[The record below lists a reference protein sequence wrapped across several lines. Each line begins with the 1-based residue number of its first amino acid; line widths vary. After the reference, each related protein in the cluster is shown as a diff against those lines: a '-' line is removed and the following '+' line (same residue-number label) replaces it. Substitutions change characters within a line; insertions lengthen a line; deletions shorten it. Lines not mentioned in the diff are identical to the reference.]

1 MTINN
6 VIEEINNS
14 LSSESFLSTIDKK
27 TNFPVECNSSLIP
40 IFIKI
45 LSLLLNKPLIYISNS
60 EDNCI
65 DILNWTKNLSIN
77 NENIILFPEK
87 KKISYRDSSYTER
100 IKCISQLQA
109 KNKNQIVIS
118 TLKSISQTVPS
129 PDYFNSQTKSF
140 KVSDTI
146 KLNDFSLSL
155 IEMGFT
161 HTDYQVES
169 PGEFTIRGGI
179 IDIFCINEKNPVR
192 IEMYG
197 DSIDSIR
204 LFDQYTQTSL
214 NEIKE
219 VNIKSFN
226 YDQEYSDKNQGT
238 ILDHVDQ
245 DSLIILDNPD
255 SIFKTFNETIS
266 QLNNSDDIK
275 QYADNF
281 KTPDFKSYIYKFK
294 TIEIFP
300 WQTENSISIEK
311 IFNIKS
317 IPELSIDAEN
327 LQQSKINLI
336 NDFHGQKIIQTSYT
350 NRTKELFNKT
360 KHIQIIET
368 PPYKSTPG
376 FIYKSKKK
384 SMILIG
390 DKELYGT
397 KYISTID
404 EKRRRDIVINDEI
417 NPGDYIVHADHGIGK
432 FINFGKPPKSN
443 SLQDYMV
450 VEYAKSDKL
459 YVPLTQIQ
467 KIAPYI
473 APTNK
478 IPKLT
483 TLGGESWTKAKQ
495 KAQESALKW
504 ARELLTIY
512 AKRELSKGIT
522 YSDDNEWEKDLEGSF
537 PFKET
542 PDQISAIELIK
553 NKMQNQNPMDVLI
566 CGDVGFGKTEV
577 AIRAAFKAVCNGKQ
591 VAVIAPTTILT
602 QQHYETFSNRLSAFP
617 VKIEYLSRFKTKSEQ
632 KVIIDNIKNGSIDIC
647 IGTHRIIQNDVN
659 FDNIGLLIID
669 EEQRFGVKQKEQL
682 KSKYPNIDILTMT
695 ATPIP
700 RTLYMAISGIKDL
713 YSINTAPEQRLP
725 VETIINEY
733 DESLIQ
739 QSILD
744 ELNRGGQVFFLHN
757 RVQSI
762 NIILNQ
768 LKKLIPNAKIKIAHG
783 QMNENDLEKTMISF
797 AKRDIDILCCTTII
811 ESGLDL
817 PNVNTLI
824 VNNAHK
830 FGLSQLYQL
839 RGRVGRSIKQA
850 YSYFLIPKS
859 TMLTPQSEKRL
870 QALKESVELG
880 SGYKIAMRDLEIR
893 GTGNILGKEQ
903 SGHVITI
910 GLHLYSKLIAEAKK
924 QLVTNHED
932 VISNNNENPLP
943 ILNLDIKSGLTN
955 EYIKEDKMKFELYR
969 QLSICEQIKDIE
981 KVKNNIID
989 RFGIM
994 NQEANNLILS
1004 TKIQILSSN
1013 LNINSINK
1021 NKNNLTIRFNN
1032 QIGSAKNILLKSFN
1046 DATIT
1051 RSNEIKIKLI
1061 DKNEWPDEII
1071 NIMKK
1076 IEEIQNMQ
1084 ITI

>member
-1 MTINN
+1 LSLNKPI
-6 VIEEINNS
+6 IYINNS
-14 LSSESFLSTIDKK
+14 
-27 TNFPVECNSSLIP
+27 
-40 IFIKI
+40 
-45 LSLLLNKPLIYISNS
+45 
-60 EDNCI
+60 EDHCI
-65 DILNWTKNLSIN
+65 DVLNWTKNLSTKT
-77 NENIILFPEK
+77 ENIILFPEK
-87 KKISYRDSSYTER
+87 KKISYKDSSHTER
-100 IKCISQLQA
+100 IKCISQLQTN
-109 KNKNQIVIS
+109 NKNTIIIS
-118 TLKSISQTVPS
+118 TLKSIFQTVPS
-129 PDYFNSQTKSF
+129 PNYFNSQTKLIE
-140 KVSDTI
+140 VGDLI
-146 KLNDFSLSL
+146 KLNDFSVDL
-155 IEMGFT
+155 IKMGFT
-161 HTDYQVES
+161 HADHQVES
-169 PGEFTIRGGI
+169 PGEYTIRGGI
-179 IDIFCINEKNPVR
+179 IDIFCINEKYPMR
-192 IEMYG
+192 IELFG
-197 DSIDSIR
+197 DSINSIR
-204 LFDQYTQTSL
+204 EFDQHTQISL
-214 NEIKE
+214 NEIKKT
-219 VNIKSFN
+219 NIKSFN
-226 YDQEYSDKNQGT
+226 YDQDSLIKNQGT
-238 ILDHVDQ
+238 ILDHIGQ
-245 DSLIILDNPD
+245 DCLILLDNPN
-255 SIFKTFNETIS
+255 SIFKSLNENIE
-266 QLNNSDDIK
+266 QLNNSK
-275 QYADNF
+275 QSVNNF
-281 KTPDFKSYIYKFK
+281 ITPEFKSYIYKFK

-311 IFNIKS
+311 IFNIKN
-317 IPELSIDAEN
+317 IPELSGDSSNNQE
-327 LQQSKINLI
+327 SKINLI
-336 NDFHGQKIIQTSYT
+336 NNFQGQKIIQTSYI
-350 NRTKELFNKT
+350 NRTKELFDKINQ
-360 KHIQIIET
+360 IQIIET

-376 FIYKSKKK
+376 FIYNSNKS
-384 SMILIG
+384 SFILIG

-404 EKRRRDIVINDEI
+404 ETRRKEIIINDEI

-443 SLQDYMV
+443 SLQDYMII
-450 VEYAKSDKL
+450 EYAKSDKL

-483 TLGGESWTKAKQ
+483 TLGGENWTKAKQ

-542 PDQISAIELIK
+542 PDQTSAIELIK
-553 NKMQNQNPMDVLI
+553 NKMQNKNPMDVLI

-617 VKIEYLSRFKTKSEQ
+617 VNIEYLSRFKTKGEQ
-632 KVIIDNIKNGSIDIC
+632 KIIVNNIKNGSIDLC

-659 FDNIGLLIID
+659 FNNIGLLIID

-682 KSKYPNIDILTMT
+682 KSKYPNIDIITMT

-713 YSINTAPEQRLP
+713 YSINSAPEQRLP

-739 QSILD
+739 QAIVD

-762 NIILNQ
+762 NIIHNQ

-797 AKRDIDILCCTTII
+797 AKREIDILCCTTII

-910 GLHLYSKLIAEAKK
+910 GLHLYSKLISEAKK
-924 QLVTNHED
+924 YLTTND
-932 VISNNNENPLP
+932 NPILNNNIENPLP
-943 ILNLDIKSGLTN
+943 ILNMDIKSGLTN

-969 QLSICEQIKDIE
+969 QLSLCEQIEDVD
-981 KVKNNIID
+981 KVTNNITD
-989 RFGIM
+989 RFGTM
-994 NQEANNLILS
+994 NQEAKNLILN
-1004 TKIQILSSN
+1004 TKIQILSAN
-1013 LNINSINK
+1013 ININSINK
-1021 NKNNLTIRFNN
+1021 NKNDLTIRFHS
-1032 QIGSAKNILLKSFN
+1032 QIGGAKNVLLKSFN
-1046 DATIT
+1046 NVKIS
-1051 RSNEIKIKLI
+1051 RSNEIIIKLQ
-1061 DKNEWPDEII
+1061 DVNYWANEIF
-1071 NIMKK
+1071 NILKK
-1076 IEEIQNMQ
+1076 IEGIKNK
-1084 ITI
+1084 

>member
-6 VIEEINNS
+6 VIEEISNS
-14 LSSESFLSTIDKK
+14 LSSESFLSIIDKK
-27 TNFPVECNSSLIP
+27 SNSLIECNSSLIP
-40 IFIKI
+40 IFTKI
-45 LSLLLNKPLIYISNS
+45 LSLSLNKPIIYINNS
-60 EDNCI
+60 EDHCI
-65 DILNWTKNLSIN
+65 DVLNWTKNLSTKT
-77 NENIILFPEK
+77 ENIILFPEK
-87 KKISYRDSSYTER
+87 KKISYKDSSHTER
-100 IKCISQLQA
+100 IKCISQLQTN
-109 KNKNQIVIS
+109 NKNTIIIS
-118 TLKSISQTVPS
+118 TLKSIFQTVPS
-129 PDYFNSQTKSF
+129 PNYFNSQTKLIE
-140 KVSDTI
+140 VGDLI
-146 KLNDFSLSL
+146 KLNDFSVDL
-155 IEMGFT
+155 IKMGFT
-161 HTDYQVES
+161 HADHQVES
-169 PGEFTIRGGI
+169 PGEYTIRGGI
-179 IDIFCINEKNPVR
+179 IDIFCINEKYPMR
-192 IEMYG
+192 IELFG
-197 DSIDSIR
+197 DNINSIR
-204 LFDQYTQTSL
+204 EFDQHTQISL
-214 NEIKE
+214 NEIKKT
-219 VNIKSFN
+219 NIKSFN
-226 YDQEYSDKNQGT
+226 YDQDSLIKNQGT
-238 ILDHVDQ
+238 ILDHIGQ
-245 DSLIILDNPD
+245 DCLILLDNPN
-255 SIFKTFNETIS
+255 SIFKSLNENIE
-266 QLNNSDDIK
+266 QLNNSK
-275 QYADNF
+275 QSVNNF
-281 KTPDFKSYIYKFK
+281 ITPEFKSYIYKFK

-311 IFNIKS
+311 IFNIKN
-317 IPELSIDAEN
+317 IPELSGDSSNNQE
-327 LQQSKINLI
+327 SKINLI
-336 NDFHGQKIIQTSYT
+336 NNFQGQKIIQTSYI
-350 NRTKELFNKT
+350 NRTKELFNKINQ
-360 KHIQIIET
+360 IQIIET

-376 FIYKSKKK
+376 FIYNSNKS
-384 SMILIG
+384 SFILIG

-404 EKRRRDIVINDEI
+404 ETRRQEIIINDEI

-443 SLQDYMV
+443 SLQDYMII
-450 VEYAKSDKL
+450 EYAKSDKL

-542 PDQISAIELIK
+542 PDQTSAIELIK
-553 NKMQNQNPMDVLI
+553 NKMQNKNPMDVLI

-617 VKIEYLSRFKTKSEQ
+617 VNIEYLSRFKTKGEQ
-632 KVIIDNIKNGSIDIC
+632 KIIVNNIKNGSIDLC

-659 FDNIGLLIID
+659 FNNIGLLIID

-682 KSKYPNIDILTMT
+682 KSKYPNIDIITMT

-713 YSINTAPEQRLP
+713 YSINSAPEQRLP

-739 QSILD
+739 QAIVD

-762 NIILNQ
+762 NIIHNQ

-797 AKRDIDILCCTTII
+797 AKREIDILCCTTII

-910 GLHLYSKLIAEAKK
+910 GLHLYSKLISEAKK
-924 QLVTNHED
+924 YLTTNGNP
-932 VISNNNENPLP
+932 ILNNNIENPLP
-943 ILNLDIKSGLTN
+943 ILNMDIKSGLTN

-969 QLSICEQIKDIE
+969 QLSICDQIEDVD
-981 KVKNNIID
+981 KVTNNITD
-989 RFGIM
+989 RFGTM
-994 NQEANNLILS
+994 NQEAKNLILN
-1004 TKIQILSSN
+1004 TKIQILSAN
-1013 LNINSINK
+1013 ININSINK
-1021 NKNNLTIRFNN
+1021 NKNDLTIRFHS
-1032 QIGSAKNILLKSFN
+1032 QIGGAKNVLLKSFN
-1046 DATIT
+1046 NVKIS
-1051 RSNEIKIKLI
+1051 RSNEIIIKLQ
-1061 DKNEWPDEII
+1061 DVNYWANEIF
-1071 NIMKK
+1071 NILKK
-1076 IEEIQNMQ
+1076 IEGIKNK
-1084 ITI
+1084 

>member
-6 VIEEINNS
+6 VIEEISNS
-14 LSSESFLSTIDKK
+14 LSSESFLSIIDKK
-27 TNFPVECNSSLIP
+27 SNSLIECNSSLIP
-40 IFIKI
+40 IFTKI
-45 LSLLLNKPLIYISNS
+45 LSLSLNKPIIYINNS
-60 EDNCI
+60 EDHCI
-65 DILNWTKNLSIN
+65 DVLNWTKNLSTKT
-77 NENIILFPEK
+77 ENIILFPEK
-87 KKISYRDSSYTER
+87 KKISYKDSSHTER
-100 IKCISQLQA
+100 IKCISQLQTN
-109 KNKNQIVIS
+109 NKNTIIIS
-118 TLKSISQTVPS
+118 TLKSIFQTVPS
-129 PDYFNSQTKSF
+129 PNYFNSQTKSIE
-140 KVSDTI
+140 VGDLI
-146 KLNDFSLSL
+146 KLNDFSVDL
-155 IEMGFT
+155 IKMGFT
-161 HTDYQVES
+161 HADHQVES
-169 PGEFTIRGGI
+169 PGEYTIRGGI
-179 IDIFCINEKNPVR
+179 IDIFCINEKYPMR
-192 IEMYG
+192 IELFG
-197 DSIDSIR
+197 DNINSIR
-204 LFDQYTQTSL
+204 EFDQHTQISL
-214 NEIKE
+214 NEIKKT
-219 VNIKSFN
+219 NIKSFN
-226 YDQEYSDKNQGT
+226 YDQDSLIKNQGT
-238 ILDHVDQ
+238 ILDHIGQ
-245 DSLIILDNPD
+245 DCLILLDNPN
-255 SIFKTFNETIS
+255 SIFKSLNENIE
-266 QLNNSDDIK
+266 QLNNSK
-275 QYADNF
+275 QSVNNF
-281 KTPDFKSYIYKFK
+281 ITPEFKSYIYKFK

-311 IFNIKS
+311 IFNIKN
-317 IPELSIDAEN
+317 IPELSGDSSN
-327 LQQSKINLI
+327 NQKSKINLI
-336 NDFHGQKIIQTSYT
+336 NDFQGQKIIQTSYI
-350 NRTKELFNKT
+350 NRTKELFNKINQ
-360 KHIQIIET
+360 IQIIET

-376 FIYKSKKK
+376 FIYNSNKS
-384 SMILIG
+384 SFILIG

-404 EKRRRDIVINDEI
+404 ETRRKEIIINDEI

-443 SLQDYMV
+443 SLQDYMII
-450 VEYAKSDKL
+450 EYAKSDKL

-542 PDQISAIELIK
+542 PDQTSAIELIK
-553 NKMQNQNPMDVLI
+553 NKMQNKNPMDVLI

-617 VKIEYLSRFKTKSEQ
+617 VNIEYLSRFKTKSEQ
-632 KVIIDNIKNGSIDIC
+632 KVIVNNIKNGSIDLC

-659 FDNIGLLIID
+659 FNNIGLLIID

-682 KSKYPNIDILTMT
+682 KSKYPNIDIITMT

-713 YSINTAPEQRLP
+713 YSINSAPEQRLP

-739 QSILD
+739 QAIVD

-762 NIILNQ
+762 NIIHNQ

-797 AKRDIDILCCTTII
+797 AKREIDILCCTTII

-910 GLHLYSKLIAEAKK
+910 GLHLYSKLISEAKK
-924 QLVTNHED
+924 YLTTNGNP
-932 VISNNNENPLP
+932 ILNNNIENPLP
-943 ILNLDIKSGLTN
+943 ILNMDIKSGLTN

-969 QLSICEQIKDIE
+969 QLSLCEQIEDVD
-981 KVKNNIID
+981 KVTNNITD
-989 RFGIM
+989 RFGTM
-994 NQEANNLILS
+994 NQEAKNLILN
-1004 TKIQILSSN
+1004 TKIQILSAN
-1013 LNINSINK
+1013 ININSINK
-1021 NKNNLTIRFNN
+1021 NKNDLTIRFHS
-1032 QIGSAKNILLKSFN
+1032 QIGGAKNVLLKSFN
-1046 DATIT
+1046 NVKIS
-1051 RSNEIKIKLI
+1051 RSNEIIIKLQ
-1061 DKNEWPDEII
+1061 DVNYWANEIF
-1071 NIMKK
+1071 NILKK
-1076 IEEIQNMQ
+1076 IEGIKNK
-1084 ITI
+1084 

>member
-6 VIEEINNS
+6 VIEEISNS
-14 LSSESFLSTIDKK
+14 LSSESFLSIIDKK
-27 TNFPVECNSSLIP
+27 SNSLIECNSSLIP
-40 IFIKI
+40 IFTKI
-45 LSLLLNKPLIYISNS
+45 LSLSLNKPIIYINNS
-60 EDNCI
+60 EDHCI
-65 DILNWTKNLSIN
+65 DVLNWTKNLSTKT
-77 NENIILFPEK
+77 ENIILFPEK
-87 KKISYRDSSYTER
+87 KKISYKDSSHTER
-100 IKCISQLQA
+100 IKCISQLQTN
-109 KNKNQIVIS
+109 NKNTIIIS
-118 TLKSISQTVPS
+118 TLKSIFQTVPS
-129 PDYFNSQTKSF
+129 PNYFNSQTKLIE
-140 KVSDTI
+140 VGDLI
-146 KLNDFSLSL
+146 KLNDFSVDL
-155 IEMGFT
+155 IKMGFT
-161 HTDYQVES
+161 HADHQVES
-169 PGEFTIRGGI
+169 PGEYTIRGGI
-179 IDIFCINEKNPVR
+179 IDIFCINEKYPMR
-192 IEMYG
+192 IELFG
-197 DSIDSIR
+197 DSINSIR
-204 LFDQYTQTSL
+204 EFDQHTQISL
-214 NEIKE
+214 NEIKKT
-219 VNIKSFN
+219 NIKSFN
-226 YDQEYSDKNQGT
+226 YDQDSLIKNQGT
-238 ILDHVDQ
+238 ILDHIGQ
-245 DSLIILDNPD
+245 DCLILLDNPN
-255 SIFKTFNETIS
+255 SIFKSLNENIE
-266 QLNNSDDIK
+266 QLNNSK
-275 QYADNF
+275 QSVNNF
-281 KTPDFKSYIYKFK
+281 ITPEFKSYIYKFK

-311 IFNIKS
+311 IFNIKN
-317 IPELSIDAEN
+317 IPELSGDSSN
-327 LQQSKINLI
+327 NQKSKINLI
-336 NDFHGQKIIQTSYT
+336 NDFQGQKIIQTSYI
-350 NRTKELFNKT
+350 NRTKELFNKINQ
-360 KHIQIIET
+360 IQIIET

-376 FIYKSKKK
+376 FIYNSNKS
-384 SMILIG
+384 SFILIG

-404 EKRRRDIVINDEI
+404 ETQRKEIIINDEI

-443 SLQDYMV
+443 SLQDYMII
-450 VEYAKSDKL
+450 EYAKSDKL

-467 KIAPYI
+467 KVAPYI

-542 PDQISAIELIK
+542 PDQTSAIELIK
-553 NKMQNQNPMDVLI
+553 NKMQNKNPMDVLI

-617 VKIEYLSRFKTKSEQ
+617 VNIEYLSRFKTKGEQ
-632 KVIIDNIKNGSIDIC
+632 KIIVNNIKNGSIDLC

-659 FDNIGLLIID
+659 FNNIGLLIID

-682 KSKYPNIDILTMT
+682 KSKYPNIDIITMT

-713 YSINTAPEQRLP
+713 YSINSAPEQRLP

-739 QSILD
+739 QAIVD

-762 NIILNQ
+762 NIIHNQ

-797 AKRDIDILCCTTII
+797 AKREIDILCCTTII

-839 RGRVGRSIKQA
+839 RGRVGRSVKQA

-910 GLHLYSKLIAEAKK
+910 GLHLYSKLISEAKK
-924 QLVTNHED
+924 YLTTND
-932 VISNNNENPLP
+932 NPILNNNIENPLP
-943 ILNLDIKSGLTN
+943 ILNMDIKSGLTN

-969 QLSICEQIKDIE
+969 QLSLCEQIEDVD
-981 KVKNNIID
+981 KVTNNITD
-989 RFGIM
+989 RFGTM
-994 NQEANNLILS
+994 NQEAKNLILN
-1004 TKIQILSSN
+1004 TKIQILSAN
-1013 LNINSINK
+1013 ININSINK
-1021 NKNNLTIRFNN
+1021 NKNDLTIRFHS
-1032 QIGSAKNILLKSFN
+1032 QIGGAKNVLLKSFN
-1046 DATIT
+1046 NVKIS
-1051 RSNEIKIKLI
+1051 RSNEITIKLQ
-1061 DKNEWPDEII
+1061 DVNYWANEIF
-1071 NIMKK
+1071 NILKK
-1076 IEEIQNMQ
+1076 IEGIKNK
-1084 ITI
+1084 

>member
-6 VIEEINNS
+6 VIEEISNS
-14 LSSESFLSTIDKK
+14 LSSESFLSIIDKK
-27 TNFPVECNSSLIP
+27 SNSLIECNSSLIP
-40 IFIKI
+40 IFTKI
-45 LSLLLNKPLIYISNS
+45 LSLSLNKPIIYINNS
-60 EDNCI
+60 EDHCI
-65 DILNWTKNLSIN
+65 DVLNWTKNLSTKT
-77 NENIILFPEK
+77 ENIILFPEK
-87 KKISYRDSSYTER
+87 KKISYKDSSHTER
-100 IKCISQLQA
+100 IKCISQLQTN
-109 KNKNQIVIS
+109 NKNTIIIS
-118 TLKSISQTVPS
+118 TLKSIFQTVPS
-129 PDYFNSQTKSF
+129 PNYFNSQTKLIE
-140 KVSDTI
+140 VGDLI
-146 KLNDFSLSL
+146 KLNDFSVDL
-155 IEMGFT
+155 IKMGFT
-161 HTDYQVES
+161 HADHQVES
-169 PGEFTIRGGI
+169 PGEYTIRGGI
-179 IDIFCINEKNPVR
+179 IDIFCINEKYPMR
-192 IEMYG
+192 IELFG
-197 DSIDSIR
+197 DSINSIR
-204 LFDQYTQTSL
+204 EFDQHTQISL
-214 NEIKE
+214 NEIKKT
-219 VNIKSFN
+219 NIKSFN
-226 YDQEYSDKNQGT
+226 YDQDSLIKNQGT
-238 ILDHVDQ
+238 ILDHIGQ
-245 DSLIILDNPD
+245 DCLILLDNPN
-255 SIFKTFNETIS
+255 SIFKSLNENIE
-266 QLNNSDDIK
+266 QLNNSK
-275 QYADNF
+275 QSVNNF
-281 KTPDFKSYIYKFK
+281 ITPEFKSYIYKFK

-311 IFNIKS
+311 IFNIKN
-317 IPELSIDAEN
+317 IPELSGDSSN
-327 LQQSKINLI
+327 NQKSKINLI
-336 NDFHGQKIIQTSYT
+336 NDFQGQKIIQTSYI
-350 NRTKELFNKT
+350 NRTKELFNKINQ
-360 KHIQIIET
+360 IQIIET

-376 FIYKSKKK
+376 FIYNSNKS
-384 SMILIG
+384 SFILIG

-404 EKRRRDIVINDEI
+404 ETQRKEIIINDEI

-443 SLQDYMV
+443 SLQDYMII
-450 VEYAKSDKL
+450 EYAKSDKL

-467 KIAPYI
+467 KVAPYI

-542 PDQISAIELIK
+542 PDQTSAIELIK
-553 NKMQNQNPMDVLI
+553 NKMQNKNPMDVLI

-617 VKIEYLSRFKTKSEQ
+617 VNIEYLSRFKTKGEQ
-632 KVIIDNIKNGSIDIC
+632 KIIVNNIKNGSIDLC

-659 FDNIGLLIID
+659 FNNIGLLIID

-682 KSKYPNIDILTMT
+682 KSKYPNIDIITMT

-713 YSINTAPEQRLP
+713 YSINSAPEQRLP

-739 QSILD
+739 QAIVD

-762 NIILNQ
+762 NIIHNQ

-797 AKRDIDILCCTTII
+797 AKREIDILCCTTII

-839 RGRVGRSIKQA
+839 RGRVGRSVKQA

-910 GLHLYSKLIAEAKK
+910 GLHLYSKLISEAKK
-924 QLVTNHED
+924 YLTTND
-932 VISNNNENPLP
+932 NPILNNNIENPLP
-943 ILNLDIKSGLTN
+943 ILNMDIKSGLTN

-969 QLSICEQIKDIE
+969 QLSLCEQIEDVD
-981 KVKNNIID
+981 KVTNNITD
-989 RFGIM
+989 RFGTM
-994 NQEANNLILS
+994 NQEAKNLILN
-1004 TKIQILSSN
+1004 TKIQILSAN
-1013 LNINSINK
+1013 ININSINK
-1021 NKNNLTIRFNN
+1021 NKNDLTIRFHS
-1032 QIGSAKNILLKSFN
+1032 QIGGAKNVLLKSFN
-1046 DATIT
+1046 NVKIS
-1051 RSNEIKIKLI
+1051 RSNEIIIKLQ
-1061 DKNEWPDEII
+1061 DVNYWANEIF
-1071 NIMKK
+1071 NILKK
-1076 IEEIQNMQ
+1076 IEGIKNK
-1084 ITI
+1084 

>member
-6 VIEEINNS
+6 VIEEISNS
-14 LSSESFLSTIDKK
+14 LSSESFLSIIDKK
-27 TNFPVECNSSLIP
+27 SNSLIECNSSLIP
-40 IFIKI
+40 IFTKI
-45 LSLLLNKPLIYISNS
+45 LSLSLNKPIIYINNS
-60 EDNCI
+60 EDHCI
-65 DILNWTKNLSIN
+65 DVLNWTKNLSTKT
-77 NENIILFPEK
+77 ENIILFPEK
-87 KKISYRDSSYTER
+87 KKISYKDSSHTER
-100 IKCISQLQA
+100 IKCISQLQTN
-109 KNKNQIVIS
+109 NKNTIIIS
-118 TLKSISQTVPS
+118 TLKSIFQTVPS
-129 PDYFNSQTKSF
+129 PNYFNSQTKLIE
-140 KVSDTI
+140 VGDLI
-146 KLNDFSLSL
+146 KLNDFSVDL
-155 IEMGFT
+155 IKMGFT
-161 HTDYQVES
+161 HADHQVES
-169 PGEFTIRGGI
+169 PGEYTIRGGI
-179 IDIFCINEKNPVR
+179 IDIFCINEKYPMR
-192 IEMYG
+192 IELFG
-197 DSIDSIR
+197 DSINSIR
-204 LFDQYTQTSL
+204 EFDQHTQISL
-214 NEIKE
+214 NEMKKT
-219 VNIKSFN
+219 NIKSFN
-226 YDQEYSDKNQGT
+226 YDQDSLIKNQGT
-238 ILDHVDQ
+238 ILDHIGQ
-245 DSLIILDNPD
+245 DCLILLDNPN
-255 SIFKTFNETIS
+255 SIFKSLNENIE
-266 QLNNSDDIK
+266 QLNNSK
-275 QYADNF
+275 QSINNF
-281 KTPDFKSYIYKFK
+281 ITPEFKSYIYKFK

-300 WQTENSISIEK
+300 WQTENSISIET
-311 IFNIKS
+311 IFNIKN
-317 IPELSIDAEN
+317 IPELSIDSNSNQE
-327 LQQSKINLI
+327 SKINLI
-336 NDFHGQKIIQTSYT
+336 NNFQGQKIIHTSYI
-350 NRTKELFNKT
+350 NRTKELFNKINQ
-360 KHIQIIET
+360 IQIIET

-376 FIYKSKKK
+376 FIYNSNKS
-384 SMILIG
+384 SFILIG

-404 EKRRRDIVINDEI
+404 ETQRKEIIINDEI

-443 SLQDYMV
+443 SLQDYMII
-450 VEYAKSDKL
+450 EYAKSDKL

-467 KIAPYI
+467 KVAPYI

-542 PDQISAIELIK
+542 PDQTSAIELIK
-553 NKMQNQNPMDVLI
+553 NKMQNKNPMDVLI

-617 VKIEYLSRFKTKSEQ
+617 VNIEYLSRFKTKGEQ
-632 KVIIDNIKNGSIDIC
+632 KIIVNNIKNGSIDLC

-659 FDNIGLLIID
+659 FNNIGLLIID

-682 KSKYPNIDILTMT
+682 KSKYPNIDIITMT

-713 YSINTAPEQRLP
+713 YSINSAPEQRLP

-739 QSILD
+739 QAIVD

-762 NIILNQ
+762 NIIHNQ

-797 AKRDIDILCCTTII
+797 AKREIDILCCTTII

-910 GLHLYSKLIAEAKK
+910 GLHLYSKLISEAKK
-924 QLVTNHED
+924 YLTTNGNP
-932 VISNNNENPLP
+932 ILNNNIENPLP
-943 ILNLDIKSGLTN
+943 ILNMDIKSGLTN

-969 QLSICEQIKDIE
+969 QLSLCDQIEDVD
-981 KVKNNIID
+981 KVTNNITD
-989 RFGIM
+989 RFGTM
-994 NQEANNLILS
+994 NQEAKNLILN
-1004 TKIQILSSN
+1004 TKIQILSAN
-1013 LNINSINK
+1013 ININSINK
-1021 NKNNLTIRFNN
+1021 NKNDLTIRFHS
-1032 QIGSAKNILLKSFN
+1032 QIGGAKNVLLKSFN
-1046 DATIT
+1046 NVKIS
-1051 RSNEIKIKLI
+1051 RSNEIIIKLQ
-1061 DKNEWPDEII
+1061 DVNYWANEIF
-1071 NIMKK
+1071 NILKK
-1076 IEEIQNMQ
+1076 IEGIKNK
-1084 ITI
+1084 

>member
-6 VIEEINNS
+6 VIEEISNS
-14 LSSESFLSTIDKK
+14 LSSESFLSIIDKK
-27 TNFPVECNSSLIP
+27 SNSLIECNSSLIP
-40 IFIKI
+40 IFTKI
-45 LSLLLNKPLIYISNS
+45 LSLSLNKPIIYINNS
-60 EDNCI
+60 EDHCI
-65 DILNWTKNLSIN
+65 DVLNWTKNLSTKT
-77 NENIILFPEK
+77 ENIILFPEK
-87 KKISYRDSSYTER
+87 KKISYKDSSHTER
-100 IKCISQLQA
+100 IKCISQLQTN
-109 KNKNQIVIS
+109 NKNTIIIS
-118 TLKSISQTVPS
+118 TLKSIFQTVPS
-129 PDYFNSQTKSF
+129 PNYFNSQTKLIE
-140 KVSDTI
+140 VGDLI
-146 KLNDFSLSL
+146 KLNDFSVDL
-155 IEMGFT
+155 IKMGFT
-161 HTDYQVES
+161 HADYQVES
-169 PGEFTIRGGI
+169 PGEYIIRGGI
-179 IDIFCINEKNPVR
+179 IDIFCINEKYPYR
-192 IEMYG
+192 IELLG
-197 DSIDSIR
+197 DNINSIR
-204 LFDQYTQTSL
+204 EFDQHTQISL
-214 NEIKE
+214 NEMKKT
-219 VNIKSFN
+219 NIKSFN
-226 YDQEYSDKNQGT
+226 YDQDSLIKNQGT
-238 ILDHVDQ
+238 ILDHIGQ
-245 DSLIILDNPD
+245 DCLILLDNPN
-255 SIFKTFNETIS
+255 SIFKSLNENIK
-266 QLNNSDDIK
+266 QLNNSK
-275 QYADNF
+275 QSINNF
-281 KTPDFKSYIYKFK
+281 ITPELKSYIYKFK

-311 IFNIKS
+311 ILNIKN
-317 IPELSIDAEN
+317 IPELSIDAQNHQE
-327 LQQSKINLI
+327 SKINLI
-336 NDFHGQKIIQTSYT
+336 NNFQGQKIIQTSYI

-360 KHIQIIET
+360 KQIQIIET

-376 FIYKSKKK
+376 FIYKSNKK
-384 SMILIG
+384 SLMLIG

-397 KYISTID
+397 KYISTVD
-404 EKRRRDIVINDEI
+404 ETRRKEIIINDEI
-417 NPGDYIVHADHGIGK
+417 NPGDYVVHADHGIGK

-443 SLQDYMV
+443 SLQDYMII
-450 VEYAKSDKL
+450 EYAKSDKL

-483 TLGGESWTKAKQ
+483 TLGGENWTKAKQ

-542 PDQISAIELIK
+542 PDQTSAIELIK
-553 NKMQNQNPMDVLI
+553 NKMQNKNPMDVLI

-617 VKIEYLSRFKTKSEQ
+617 VNIEYLSRFKTKSEQ
-632 KVIIDNIKNGSIDIC
+632 KVIVNNIKNGSIDLC

-659 FDNIGLLIID
+659 FNNIGLLIID

-682 KSKYPNIDILTMT
+682 KSKYPNIDIITMT

-713 YSINTAPEQRLP
+713 YSINSAPEQRLP

-739 QSILD
+739 QAIVD

-762 NIILNQ
+762 NIIHNQ

-797 AKRDIDILCCTTII
+797 AKREIDILCCTTII

-910 GLHLYSKLIAEAKK
+910 GLHLYSKLISEAKK
-924 QLVTNHED
+924 YLTTNGNP
-932 VISNNNENPLP
+932 ILNNNIENPLP
-943 ILNLDIKSGLTN
+943 ILNMDIKSGLTN

-969 QLSICEQIKDIE
+969 QLSLCDQIEDVD
-981 KVKNNIID
+981 KVTNNITD
-989 RFGIM
+989 RFGTM
-994 NQEANNLILS
+994 NQEAKNLILN
-1004 TKIQILSSN
+1004 TKIQILSAN
-1013 LNINSINK
+1013 ININSINK
-1021 NKNNLTIRFNN
+1021 NKNDLTIRFHS
-1032 QIGSAKNILLKSFN
+1032 QIGGAKNVLLKSFN
-1046 DATIT
+1046 NVKIS
-1051 RSNEIKIKLI
+1051 RSNEIIIKLQ
-1061 DKNEWPDEII
+1061 DVNYWANEIF
-1071 NIMKK
+1071 NILKK
-1076 IEEIQNMQ
+1076 IEGIKNK
-1084 ITI
+1084 

>member
-6 VIEEINNS
+6 VIEEISNS
-14 LSSESFLSTIDKK
+14 LSSESFLSIIDKK
-27 TNFPVECNSSLIP
+27 SNSLIECNSSLIP
-40 IFIKI
+40 IFTKI
-45 LSLLLNKPLIYISNS
+45 LSLSLNKPIIYINNS
-60 EDNCI
+60 EDHCI
-65 DILNWTKNLSIN
+65 DVLNWTKNLSTKT
-77 NENIILFPEK
+77 ENIILFPEK
-87 KKISYRDSSYTER
+87 KKISYKDSSHTER
-100 IKCISQLQA
+100 IKCISQLQTN
-109 KNKNQIVIS
+109 NKNTIIIS
-118 TLKSISQTVPS
+118 TLKSIFQTVPS
-129 PDYFNSQTKSF
+129 PNYFNSQTKLIE
-140 KVSDTI
+140 VGDLI
-146 KLNDFSLSL
+146 KLNDFSVDL
-155 IEMGFT
+155 IKMGFT
-161 HTDYQVES
+161 HADHQVES
-169 PGEFTIRGGI
+169 PGEYTIRGGI
-179 IDIFCINEKNPVR
+179 IDIFCINEKYPMR
-192 IEMYG
+192 IELFG
-197 DSIDSIR
+197 DNINSIR
-204 LFDQYTQTSL
+204 EFDQHTQISL
-214 NEIKE
+214 NEIKKT
-219 VNIKSFN
+219 NIKSFN
-226 YDQEYSDKNQGT
+226 YDQDSLIKNQGT
-238 ILDHVDQ
+238 ILDHIGQ
-245 DSLIILDNPD
+245 DCLILLDNPN
-255 SIFKTFNETIS
+255 SIFKSLNENIE
-266 QLNNSDDIK
+266 QLNNSK
-275 QYADNF
+275 QSINNF
-281 KTPDFKSYIYKFK
+281 ITPEFKSYIYKFK

-311 IFNIKS
+311 IFNIKN
-317 IPELSIDAEN
+317 IPELSGDSSNNQE
-327 LQQSKINLI
+327 SKINLI
-336 NDFHGQKIIQTSYT
+336 NNFQGQKIIQTSYI
-350 NRTKELFNKT
+350 NRTKELFDKINQ
-360 KHIQIIET
+360 IQIIET

-376 FIYKSKKK
+376 FIYNSNKS
-384 SMILIG
+384 SFILIG

-404 EKRRRDIVINDEI
+404 ETRRQEIIINDEI

-443 SLQDYMV
+443 SLQDYMII
-450 VEYAKSDKL
+450 EYAKSDKL

-542 PDQISAIELIK
+542 PDQTSAIELIK
-553 NKMQNQNPMDVLI
+553 NKMQNKNPMDVLI

-617 VKIEYLSRFKTKSEQ
+617 VNIEYLSRFKTKGEQ
-632 KVIIDNIKNGSIDIC
+632 KIIVNNIKNGSIDLC

-659 FDNIGLLIID
+659 FNNIGLLIID

-682 KSKYPNIDILTMT
+682 KSKYPNIDIITMT

-713 YSINTAPEQRLP
+713 YSINSAPEQRLP

-739 QSILD
+739 QAIVD

-797 AKRDIDILCCTTII
+797 AKREIDILCCTTII

-910 GLHLYSKLIAEAKK
+910 GLHLYSKLISEAKK
-924 QLVTNHED
+924 YLTTND
-932 VISNNNENPLP
+932 NPILNNNIENPLP
-943 ILNLDIKSGLTN
+943 ILNMDIKSGLTN

-969 QLSICEQIKDIE
+969 QLSLCDQIEDVD
-981 KVKNNIID
+981 KVTNNITD
-989 RFGIM
+989 RFGTM
-994 NQEANNLILS
+994 NQEAKNLILN
-1004 TKIQILSSN
+1004 TKIQILSAN
-1013 LNINSINK
+1013 ININSINK
-1021 NKNNLTIRFNN
+1021 NKNDLTIRFHS
-1032 QIGSAKNILLKSFN
+1032 QIGGAKNVLLKSFN
-1046 DATIT
+1046 NVKIS
-1051 RSNEIKIKLI
+1051 RSNEIIIKLQ
-1061 DKNEWPDEII
+1061 DVNYWANEIF
-1071 NIMKK
+1071 NILKK
-1076 IEEIQNMQ
+1076 IEGIKNK
-1084 ITI
+1084 

>member
-6 VIEEINNS
+6 VIEEISNS
-14 LSSESFLSTIDKK
+14 LSSESFLSIIDKK
-27 TNFPVECNSSLIP
+27 SNSLIECNSSLIP
-40 IFIKI
+40 ILTKI
-45 LSLLLNKPLIYISNS
+45 LSLSLNKPIIYINNS
-60 EDNCI
+60 EDHCI
-65 DILNWTKNLSIN
+65 DVLNWTKNLSTKT
-77 NENIILFPEK
+77 ENIILFPEK
-87 KKISYRDSSYTER
+87 KRISYKDSSHTER

-109 KNKNQIVIS
+109 NNKNTIIIS
-118 TLKSISQTVPS
+118 TLKSIFQTVPS
-129 PDYFNSQTKSF
+129 PNYFNSQTKSIE
-140 KVSDTI
+140 VGDLI
-146 KLNDFSLSL
+146 KLNDFSVDL
-155 IEMGFT
+155 IKMGFT

-169 PGEFTIRGGI
+169 PGEYIIRGGI
-179 IDIFCINEKNPVR
+179 IDIFCINKKYPMR
-192 IEMYG
+192 IELLG
-197 DSIDSIR
+197 DNINSIR
-204 LFDQYTQTSL
+204 EFDQHTQISL
-214 NEIKE
+214 NEIKKT
-219 VNIKSFN
+219 NIKSFN
-226 YDQEYSDKNQGT
+226 YDQDSLIKNQGT
-238 ILDHVDQ
+238 ILDHIDQ
-245 DSLIILDNPD
+245 DCLILLDNPN
-255 SIFKTFNETIS
+255 SIFKSLNENIK
-266 QLNNSDDIK
+266 QLNNSK
-275 QYADNF
+275 QSINNF
-281 KTPDFKSYIYKFK
+281 ITPELKSYIYKFK

-300 WQTENSISIEK
+300 WQTKNSISIEK
-311 IFNIKS
+311 IFNIKN
-317 IPELSIDAEN
+317 IPELSIDSSSNQE
-327 LQQSKINLI
+327 SKINLI
-336 NDFHGQKIIQTSYT
+336 NNFQGQKIIHTSYI
-350 NRTKELFNKT
+350 NRTKELFNKINQ
-360 KHIQIIET
+360 IQIIET

-376 FIYKSKKK
+376 FIYNSNKS
-384 SMILIG
+384 SFILIG

-404 EKRRRDIVINDEI
+404 ETRRKEIIINDEI
-417 NPGDYIVHADHGIGK
+417 NPGDYIVHSDHGIGK

-443 SLQDYMV
+443 SLQDYMII
-450 VEYAKSDKL
+450 EYAKSDKL

-512 AKRELSKGIT
+512 AKRELSKGIK

-542 PDQISAIELIK
+542 PDQTSAIELIK
-553 NKMQNQNPMDVLI
+553 NKMQSKNPMDVLI

-617 VKIEYLSRFKTKSEQ
+617 VNIEYLSRFKTKAEQ
-632 KVIIDNIKNGSIDIC
+632 KVIVNNIKNGSIDLC

-659 FDNIGLLIID
+659 FNNIGLLIID
-669 EEQRFGVKQKEQL
+669 EEQRFGVKQKEKL
-682 KSKYPNIDILTMT
+682 KSKYPNIDIITMT

-713 YSINTAPEQRLP
+713 CSINSAPEHRLP

-739 QSILD
+739 QSIVD

-762 NIILNQ
+762 NIIHNQ

-797 AKRDIDILCCTTII
+797 AKREIDILCCTTII

-859 TMLTPQSEKRL
+859 TILTPQSEKRL

-910 GLHLYSKLIAEAKK
+910 GLHLYSKLISEAKK
-924 QLVTNHED
+924 YLTTDDNP
-932 VISNNNENPLP
+932 ILNNNIKNPLP
-943 ILNLDIKSGLTN
+943 ILNMDIKSGLTN

-969 QLSICEQIKDIE
+969 QLSICDQIEDVD
-981 KVKNNIID
+981 KVTNNITD

-994 NQEANNLILS
+994 NQEAKNLILN
-1004 TKIQILSSN
+1004 TKIQILSAN
-1013 LNINSINK
+1013 ININSINK
-1021 NKNNLTIRFNN
+1021 NKNDLTIRFHS
-1032 QIGSAKNILLKSFN
+1032 QIGGAKNVLLKSFN
-1046 DATIT
+1046 NAKLS
-1051 RSNEIKIKLI
+1051 RSNEIIIKLQ
-1061 DKNEWPDEII
+1061 DVNSWANEIF
-1071 NIMKK
+1071 NILKK
-1076 IEEIQNMQ
+1076 IEGIKNK
-1084 ITI
+1084 

>member
-6 VIEEINNS
+6 VIEEISNS
-14 LSSESFLSTIDKK
+14 FSSESFLSIIDKK
-27 TNFPVECNSSLIP
+27 SNFPIECNSSLIP
-40 IFIKI
+40 IFTKI
-45 LSLLLNKPLIYISNS
+45 LSLSVNKPIIYINNS
-60 EDNCI
+60 EDHCI
-65 DILNWTKNLSIN
+65 DILNWTKNLSTKT
-77 NENIILFPEK
+77 ENIILFPEK
-87 KKISYRDSSYTER
+87 KKISYKDSSNTER
-100 IKCISQLQA
+100 IKCIFQLQTKS
-109 KNKNQIVIS
+109 KNTIIIS
-118 TLKSISQTVPS
+118 TLKSIFQTVPS
-129 PDYFNSQTKSF
+129 LDYFNSQTKSI
-140 KVSDTI
+140 KVGDLI
-146 KLNDFSLSL
+146 KLNDFSLDL
-155 IEMGFT
+155 IKMGFT

-169 PGEFTIRGGI
+169 PGEYTIRGGI
-179 IDIFCINEKNPVR
+179 IDIFCINEKYPMR
-192 IEMYG
+192 IELYG
-197 DSIDSIR
+197 DNIDSIR
-204 LFDQYTQTSL
+204 EFDQHTQISL
-214 NEIKE
+214 NEIKKTD
-219 VNIKSFN
+219 IKSFN
-226 YDQEYSDKNQGT
+226 YDEESVVKNQGT
-238 ILDHVDQ
+238 ILDHISQ
-245 DSLIILDNPD
+245 DCLILLDNPN
-255 SIFKTFNETIS
+255 SIFENFNENIK
-266 QLNNSDDIK
+266 QLNNSNNIK
-275 QYADNF
+275 QCINNL
-281 KTPDFKSYIYKFK
+281 TTTEFKSYIYKFK

-300 WQTENSISIEK
+300 WKTENSISIEK
-311 IFNIKS
+311 IFNIKN
-317 IPELSIDAEN
+317 IPVLSNDSDNNQE
-327 LQQSKINLI
+327 SKINLI
-336 NDFHGQKIIQTSYT
+336 NNFQGQKFIQTSYI
-350 NRTKELFNKT
+350 NRTQELFNKI
-360 KHIQIIET
+360 KQIQIIET

-376 FIYKSKKK
+376 FIYNSHKS
-384 SMILIG
+384 SFILIG

-404 EKRRRDIVINDEI
+404 ETRRKEIIINDEI

-443 SLQDYMV
+443 SLQDYMII
-450 VEYAKSDKL
+450 EYAKSDKL
-459 YVPLTQIQ
+459 YVPLIQIQ
-467 KIAPYI
+467 KISPYI

-504 ARELLTIY
+504 ARELLAIY

-542 PDQISAIELIK
+542 PDQTSAIELIK
-553 NKMQNQNPMDVLI
+553 NKMQNKNPMDVLI

-591 VAVIAPTTILT
+591 VAIIAPTTILT

-617 VKIEYLSRFKTKSEQ
+617 VEIEYLSRFKSKSEQ
-632 KVIIDNIKNGSIDIC
+632 KVILNNIKNGSIDIC

-659 FDNIGLLIID
+659 FNNIGLLIID

-682 KSKYPNIDILTMT
+682 KSKYPNIDIITMT

-739 QSILD
+739 QSITD

-783 QMNENDLEKTMISF
+783 QMNENDLEKTMLSF
-797 AKRDIDILCCTTII
+797 AKREIDILCCTTII

-859 TMLTPQSEKRL
+859 AILTPQSEKRL

-880 SGYKIAMRDLEIR
+880 SGYKIAMRDLELR

-910 GLHLYSKLIAEAKK
+910 GLHLYSKLISEAKK
-924 QLVTNHED
+924 HLTTDGNP
-932 VISNNNENPLP
+932 ILNNNTEHPLP
-943 ILNLDIKSGLTN
+943 ILNMDIKYGLTN

-969 QLSICEQIKDIE
+969 QLSICDQIEDVD
-981 KVKNNIID
+981 KVTNNITD
-989 RFGIM
+989 RFGTM
-994 NQEANNLILS
+994 NQEAKNLILN
-1004 TKIQILSSN
+1004 TKIQILSAN
-1013 LNINSINK
+1013 ININSINK
-1021 NKNNLTIRFNN
+1021 NKNDLIIRFHN
-1032 QIGSAKNILLKSFN
+1032 QIGGAKNILLKSFN
-1046 DATIT
+1046 NAKLT
-1051 RSNEIKIKLI
+1051 RANEIKIKLHDI
-1061 DKNEWPDEII
+1061 NYWANEIFDVL
-1071 NIMKK
+1071 KK
-1076 IEEIQNMQ
+1076 IERIKN
-1084 ITI
+1084 I

>member
-6 VIEEINNS
+6 VIEEISNS
-14 LSSESFLSTIDKK
+14 LSSESFLSIIDKK
-27 TNFPVECNSSLIP
+27 SNSLIECNSSLIP
-40 IFIKI
+40 IFTKI
-45 LSLLLNKPLIYISNS
+45 LSLSLNKPIIYINNS
-60 EDNCI
+60 EDHCI
-65 DILNWTKNLSIN
+65 DVLNWTKNLSTKT
-77 NENIILFPEK
+77 ENIILFPEK
-87 KKISYRDSSYTER
+87 KKISYKDSSHTER
-100 IKCISQLQA
+100 IKCISQLQTN
-109 KNKNQIVIS
+109 NKNTIIIS
-118 TLKSISQTVPS
+118 TLKSIFQTVPS
-129 PDYFNSQTKSF
+129 PNYFNSQTKLIE
-140 KVSDTI
+140 VGDLI
-146 KLNDFSLSL
+146 KLNDFSVDL
-155 IEMGFT
+155 IKMGFT
-161 HTDYQVES
+161 HADHQVES
-169 PGEFTIRGGI
+169 PGEYTIRGGI
-179 IDIFCINEKNPVR
+179 IDIFCINEKYPMR
-192 IEMYG
+192 IELFG
-197 DSIDSIR
+197 DNINSIR
-204 LFDQYTQTSL
+204 EFDQHTQISL
-214 NEIKE
+214 NEIKKT
-219 VNIKSFN
+219 NIKSFN
-226 YDQEYSDKNQGT
+226 YDQDSLIKNQGT
-238 ILDHVDQ
+238 ILDHIGQ
-245 DSLIILDNPD
+245 DCLILLDNPN
-255 SIFKTFNETIS
+255 SIFKSLNENIE
-266 QLNNSDDIK
+266 QLNNSK
-275 QYADNF
+275 QSINNF
-281 KTPDFKSYIYKFK
+281 ITPEFKSYIYKFK

-300 WQTENSISIEK
+300 WQTKNSISIEK
-311 IFNIKS
+311 IFNIKN
-317 IPELSIDAEN
+317 IPELSGDSSNNQE
-327 LQQSKINLI
+327 SKINLI
-336 NDFHGQKIIQTSYT
+336 NNFQGQKIIQTSYI
-350 NRTKELFNKT
+350 NRTKELFDKINQ
-360 KHIQIIET
+360 IQIIET

-376 FIYKSKKK
+376 FIYNSNKS
-384 SMILIG
+384 SFILIG

-404 EKRRRDIVINDEI
+404 ETRRQEIIINDEI

-443 SLQDYMV
+443 SLQDYMII
-450 VEYAKSDKL
+450 EYAKSDKL

-542 PDQISAIELIK
+542 PDQTSAIELIK
-553 NKMQNQNPMDVLI
+553 NKMQNKNPMDVLI

-617 VKIEYLSRFKTKSEQ
+617 VNIEYLSRFKTKSEQ
-632 KVIIDNIKNGSIDIC
+632 KVIVNNIKNGSIDLC

-659 FDNIGLLIID
+659 FNNIGLLIID

-682 KSKYPNIDILTMT
+682 KSKYPNIDIITMT

-713 YSINTAPEQRLP
+713 YSINSAPEQRLP

-739 QSILD
+739 QAIVD

-762 NIILNQ
+762 NIIHNQ

-797 AKRDIDILCCTTII
+797 AKREIDILCCTTII

-910 GLHLYSKLIAEAKK
+910 GLHLYSKLISEAKK
-924 QLVTNHED
+924 YLTTNGNP
-932 VISNNNENPLP
+932 ILNNNIENPLP
-943 ILNLDIKSGLTN
+943 ILNMDIKSGLTN

-969 QLSICEQIKDIE
+969 QLSLCDQIEDVD
-981 KVKNNIID
+981 KVTNNITD
-989 RFGIM
+989 RFGTM
-994 NQEANNLILS
+994 NQEAKNLILN
-1004 TKIQILSSN
+1004 TKIQILSAN
-1013 LNINSINK
+1013 ININSINK
-1021 NKNNLTIRFNN
+1021 NKNDLTIRFHS
-1032 QIGSAKNILLKSFN
+1032 QIGGAKNVLLKSFN
-1046 DATIT
+1046 NVKIS
-1051 RSNEIKIKLI
+1051 RSNEIIIKLQ
-1061 DKNEWPDEII
+1061 DVNYWANEIF
-1071 NIMKK
+1071 NILKK
-1076 IEEIQNMQ
+1076 IEGIKNK
-1084 ITI
+1084 

>member
-14 LSSESFLSTIDKK
+14 LSSKSFLSTIDKK
-27 TNFPVECNSSLIP
+27 SNLPIECNSSLIP

-45 LSLLLNKPLIYISNS
+45 LSLLLNRPVIYISNS

-65 DILNWTKNLSIN
+65 DILNWTKNLSTN

-87 KKISYRDSSYTER
+87 KKISYKDSSYTER
-100 IKCISQLQA
+100 IKCISQLQTND
-109 KNKNQIVIS
+109 KNPIIIS
-118 TLKSISQTVPS
+118 TLKSIFQTVPS
-129 PDYFNSQTKSF
+129 PSYFNSQTKSF
-140 KVSDTI
+140 KVGNSI
-146 KLNDFSLSL
+146 KLNEFSLDL
-155 IEMGFT
+155 IKMGFT

-169 PGEFTIRGGI
+169 PGEYTIRGGI
-179 IDIFCINEKNPVR
+179 IDIFCINEKNPTR

-197 DSIDSIR
+197 DNIDSIR

-226 YDQEYSDKNQGT
+226 YDQEYTNKNQGT
-238 ILDHVDQ
+238 ILDHIDQ

-255 SIFKTFNETIS
+255 SVFKTFNE
-266 QLNNSDDIK
+266 NIK
-275 QYADNF
+275 QLGNSSNKEKYINF
-281 KTPDFKSYIYKFK
+281 KTPEFKSYIYKFK
-294 TIEIFP
+294 TLEIFP

-311 IFNIKS
+311 ILNIKN
-317 IPELSIDAEN
+317 IPELSIDAQNHQE
-327 LQQSKINLI
+327 SKINLI
-336 NDFHGQKIIQTSYT
+336 NNFQGQKIIQTSYI

-360 KHIQIIET
+360 KQIQIIET

-376 FIYKSKKK
+376 FIYKSNKK
-384 SMILIG
+384 SLMLIG

-397 KYISTID
+397 KYISTVD
-404 EKRRRDIVINDEI
+404 ETRRKEIIINDEI
-417 NPGDYIVHADHGIGK
+417 NPGDYVVHADHGIGK
-432 FINFGKPPKSN
+432 FTNFGKPPKSD
-443 SLQDYMV
+443 SLQDYMII
-450 VEYAKSDKL
+450 EYAKSDKL

-542 PDQISAIELIK
+542 PDQMSAIELIK
-553 NKMQNQNPMDVLI
+553 NKMQNKNPMDVLI

-739 QSILD
+739 QSITD

-797 AKRDIDILCCTTII
+797 SKRDIDILCCTTII

-910 GLHLYSKLIAEAKK
+910 GLHLYSKLISEAKK
-924 QLVTNHED
+924 YLTTNGNP
-932 VISNNNENPLP
+932 ILNNNIENPLP
-943 ILNLDIKSGLTN
+943 ILNMDIKSGLTN

-969 QLSICEQIKDIE
+969 QLSICEQIEDVD
-981 KVKNNIID
+981 KVTNNITD
-989 RFGIM
+989 RFGTM
-994 NQEANNLILS
+994 NQEAKNLILN
-1004 TKIQILSSN
+1004 TKIQILSAN
-1013 LNINSINK
+1013 ININSINK
-1021 NKNNLTIRFNN
+1021 NKNDLTIRFHS
-1032 QIGSAKNILLKSFN
+1032 QIGGAKNVLLKSFN
-1046 DATIT
+1046 NVKIS
-1051 RSNEIKIKLI
+1051 RSNEIIIKLR
-1061 DKNEWPDEII
+1061 DVNYWANEIF
-1071 NIMKK
+1071 NILKK
-1076 IEEIQNMQ
+1076 IEGIKNK
-1084 ITI
+1084 

>member
-6 VIEEINNS
+6 VIEEISNS
-14 LSSESFLSTIDKK
+14 LSSESFLSIIDKK
-27 TNFPVECNSSLIP
+27 SNSLIECNSSLIP
-40 IFIKI
+40 IFTKI
-45 LSLLLNKPLIYISNS
+45 LSLSLNKPIIYINNS
-60 EDNCI
+60 EDHCI
-65 DILNWTKNLSIN
+65 DVLNWTKNLSTKT
-77 NENIILFPEK
+77 ENIILFPEK
-87 KKISYRDSSYTER
+87 KKISYKDSSHTER
-100 IKCISQLQA
+100 IKCISQLQTN
-109 KNKNQIVIS
+109 NKNTIIIS
-118 TLKSISQTVPS
+118 TLKSIFQTVPS
-129 PDYFNSQTKSF
+129 PNYFNSQTKLIE
-140 KVSDTI
+140 VGDLI
-146 KLNDFSLSL
+146 KLNDFSVDL
-155 IEMGFT
+155 IKMGFT
-161 HTDYQVES
+161 HADHQVES
-169 PGEFTIRGGI
+169 PGEYTIRGGI
-179 IDIFCINEKNPVR
+179 IDIFCINEKYPMR
-192 IEMYG
+192 IELFG
-197 DSIDSIR
+197 DSINSIR
-204 LFDQYTQTSL
+204 EFDQHTQISL
-214 NEIKE
+214 NEIKKT
-219 VNIKSFN
+219 NIKSFN
-226 YDQEYSDKNQGT
+226 YDQDSLIKNQGT
-238 ILDHVDQ
+238 ILDHIGQ
-245 DSLIILDNPD
+245 DCLILLDNPN
-255 SIFKTFNETIS
+255 SIFKSLNENIE
-266 QLNNSDDIK
+266 QLNNSK
-275 QYADNF
+275 QSVNNF
-281 KTPDFKSYIYKFK
+281 ITPEFKSYIYKFK

-311 IFNIKS
+311 IFNIKN
-317 IPELSIDAEN
+317 IPELSGDSSN
-327 LQQSKINLI
+327 NQKSKINLI
-336 NDFHGQKIIQTSYT
+336 NDFQGQKIIQTSYI
-350 NRTKELFNKT
+350 NRTKELFNKINQ
-360 KHIQIIET
+360 IQIIET

-376 FIYKSKKK
+376 FIYNSNKS
-384 SMILIG
+384 SFILIG

-404 EKRRRDIVINDEI
+404 ETQRKEIIINDEI

-443 SLQDYMV
+443 SLQDYMII
-450 VEYAKSDKL
+450 EYAKSDKL

-467 KIAPYI
+467 KVAPYI

-542 PDQISAIELIK
+542 PDQTSAIELIK
-553 NKMQNQNPMDVLI
+553 NKMQNKNPMDVLI

-617 VKIEYLSRFKTKSEQ
+617 VNIEYLSRFKTKGEQ
-632 KVIIDNIKNGSIDIC
+632 KIIVNNIKNGSIDLC

-659 FDNIGLLIID
+659 FNNIGLLIID

-682 KSKYPNIDILTMT
+682 KSKYPNIDIITMT

-713 YSINTAPEQRLP
+713 YSINSAPEQRLP

-739 QSILD
+739 QAIVD

-762 NIILNQ
+762 NIIHNQ

-797 AKRDIDILCCTTII
+797 AKREIDILCCTTII

-910 GLHLYSKLIAEAKK
+910 GLHLYSKLISEAKK
-924 QLVTNHED
+924 YLTTNGNP
-932 VISNNNENPLP
+932 ILNNNIENPLP
-943 ILNLDIKSGLTN
+943 ILNMDIKSGLTN

-969 QLSICEQIKDIE
+969 QLSLCDQIEDVD
-981 KVKNNIID
+981 KVTNNITD
-989 RFGIM
+989 RFGTM
-994 NQEANNLILS
+994 NQEAKNLILN
-1004 TKIQILSSN
+1004 TKIQILSAN
-1013 LNINSINK
+1013 ININSINK
-1021 NKNNLTIRFNN
+1021 NKNDLTIRFHS
-1032 QIGSAKNILLKSFN
+1032 QIGGAKNVLLKSFN
-1046 DATIT
+1046 NVKIS
-1051 RSNEIKIKLI
+1051 RSNEIIIKLQ
-1061 DKNEWPDEII
+1061 DVNY
-1071 NIMKK
+1071 
-1076 IEEIQNMQ
+1076 
-1084 ITI
+1084 

>member
-6 VIEEINNS
+6 VIEEISNS
-14 LSSESFLSTIDKK
+14 LSSESFLSIIDKK
-27 TNFPVECNSSLIP
+27 SNSLIECNSSLIP
-40 IFIKI
+40 IFTKI
-45 LSLLLNKPLIYISNS
+45 LSLSLNKPIIYINNS
-60 EDNCI
+60 EDHCI
-65 DILNWTKNLSIN
+65 DVLNWTKNLSTKT
-77 NENIILFPEK
+77 ENIILFPEK
-87 KKISYRDSSYTER
+87 KKISYKDSSHTER
-100 IKCISQLQA
+100 IKCISQLQTN
-109 KNKNQIVIS
+109 NKNTIIIS
-118 TLKSISQTVPS
+118 TLKSIFQTVPS
-129 PDYFNSQTKSF
+129 PNYFNSQTKLIE
-140 KVSDTI
+140 VGDLI
-146 KLNDFSLSL
+146 KLNDFSVDL
-155 IEMGFT
+155 IKMGFT
-161 HTDYQVES
+161 HADHQVES
-169 PGEFTIRGGI
+169 PGEYTIRGGI
-179 IDIFCINEKNPVR
+179 IDIFCINEKYPMR
-192 IEMYG
+192 IELFG
-197 DSIDSIR
+197 DSINSIR
-204 LFDQYTQTSL
+204 EFDQHTQISL
-214 NEIKE
+214 NEMKKT
-219 VNIKSFN
+219 NIKSFN
-226 YDQEYSDKNQGT
+226 YDQDSLIKNQGT
-238 ILDHVDQ
+238 ILDHIDQ
-245 DSLIILDNPD
+245 DCLILLDNPN
-255 SIFKTFNETIS
+255 SIFKSLNENIE
-266 QLNNSDDIK
+266 QLNNSK
-275 QYADNF
+275 QSINNF
-281 KTPDFKSYIYKFK
+281 ITPEFKSYIYKFK

-300 WQTENSISIEK
+300 WQTENSISIET
-311 IFNIKS
+311 IFNIKN
-317 IPELSIDAEN
+317 IPELSIDSSNNQE
-327 LQQSKINLI
+327 SKINLI
-336 NDFHGQKIIQTSYT
+336 NNFQGQKIIQTSYI
-350 NRTKELFNKT
+350 NRTKELFNKINQ
-360 KHIQIIET
+360 IQIIET

-376 FIYKSKKK
+376 FIYNSNKS
-384 SMILIG
+384 SFILIG

-404 EKRRRDIVINDEI
+404 ETQRKEIIINDEI

-443 SLQDYMV
+443 SLQDYMII
-450 VEYAKSDKL
+450 EYAKSDKL

-467 KIAPYI
+467 KVAPYI

-542 PDQISAIELIK
+542 PDQTSAIELIK
-553 NKMQNQNPMDVLI
+553 NKMQNKNPMDVLI

-617 VKIEYLSRFKTKSEQ
+617 VNIEYLSRFKTKGEQ
-632 KVIIDNIKNGSIDIC
+632 KIIVNNIKNGSIDLC

-659 FDNIGLLIID
+659 FNNIGLLIID

-682 KSKYPNIDILTMT
+682 KSKYPNIDIITMT

-739 QSILD
+739 QAIVD

-762 NIILNQ
+762 NIIHNQ

-797 AKRDIDILCCTTII
+797 AKREIDILCCTTII

-910 GLHLYSKLIAEAKK
+910 GLHLYSKLISEAKK
-924 QLVTNHED
+924 YLTTNGNP
-932 VISNNNENPLP
+932 ILNNNIENPLP
-943 ILNLDIKSGLTN
+943 ILNMDIKSGLTN

-969 QLSICEQIKDIE
+969 QLSLCDQIEDVD
-981 KVKNNIID
+981 KVTNNITD
-989 RFGIM
+989 RFGTM
-994 NQEANNLILS
+994 NQEAKNLILN
-1004 TKIQILSSN
+1004 TKIQILSAN
-1013 LNINSINK
+1013 ININSINK
-1021 NKNNLTIRFNN
+1021 NKNDLTIRFHS
-1032 QIGSAKNILLKSFN
+1032 QIGGAKNVLLKSFN
-1046 DATIT
+1046 NVKIS
-1051 RSNEIKIKLI
+1051 RSNEIIIKLQ
-1061 DKNEWPDEII
+1061 DVNYWANEIF
-1071 NIMKK
+1071 NILKK
-1076 IEEIQNMQ
+1076 IEGIKNK
-1084 ITI
+1084 

>member
-6 VIEEINNS
+6 VIEEISNS
-14 LSSESFLSTIDKK
+14 LSSESFLSIIDKK
-27 TNFPVECNSSLIP
+27 SNSLIECNSSLIP
-40 IFIKI
+40 IFTKI
-45 LSLLLNKPLIYISNS
+45 LSLSLNKPIIYINNS
-60 EDNCI
+60 EDHCI
-65 DILNWTKNLSIN
+65 DVLNWTKNLSTKT
-77 NENIILFPEK
+77 ENIILFPEK
-87 KKISYRDSSYTER
+87 KKISYKDSSHTER
-100 IKCISQLQA
+100 IKCISQLQTN
-109 KNKNQIVIS
+109 NKNTIIIS
-118 TLKSISQTVPS
+118 TLKSIFQTVPS
-129 PDYFNSQTKSF
+129 PNYFNSQTKLIE
-140 KVSDTI
+140 VGDLI
-146 KLNDFSLSL
+146 KLNDFSVDL
-155 IEMGFT
+155 IKMGFT
-161 HTDYQVES
+161 HADHQVES
-169 PGEFTIRGGI
+169 PGEYTIRGGI
-179 IDIFCINEKNPVR
+179 IDIFCINEKYPMR
-192 IEMYG
+192 IELFG
-197 DSIDSIR
+197 DSINSIR
-204 LFDQYTQTSL
+204 EFDQHTQISL
-214 NEIKE
+214 NEIKKT
-219 VNIKSFN
+219 NIKSFN
-226 YDQEYSDKNQGT
+226 YDQDSLIKNQGT
-238 ILDHVDQ
+238 ILDHIGQ
-245 DSLIILDNPD
+245 DCLILLDNPN
-255 SIFKTFNETIS
+255 SIFKSLNENIE
-266 QLNNSDDIK
+266 QLNNSK
-275 QYADNF
+275 QSVNNF
-281 KTPDFKSYIYKFK
+281 ITPEFKSYIYKFK

-311 IFNIKS
+311 IFNIKN
-317 IPELSIDAEN
+317 IPELSGDSSN
-327 LQQSKINLI
+327 NQKSKINLI
-336 NDFHGQKIIQTSYT
+336 NAFQGQKIIQTSYI
-350 NRTKELFNKT
+350 NRTKELFDKINQ
-360 KHIQIIET
+360 IQIIET

-376 FIYKSKKK
+376 FIYNSNKS
-384 SMILIG
+384 SFILIG

-404 EKRRRDIVINDEI
+404 ETRRKEIIINDEI

-443 SLQDYMV
+443 SLQDYMII
-450 VEYAKSDKL
+450 EYAKSDKL

-483 TLGGESWTKAKQ
+483 TLGGENWTKAKQ

-542 PDQISAIELIK
+542 PDQTSAIELIK
-553 NKMQNQNPMDVLI
+553 NKMQNKNPMDVLI

-617 VKIEYLSRFKTKSEQ
+617 VNIEYLSRFKTKSEQ
-632 KVIIDNIKNGSIDIC
+632 KVIVNNIKNGSIDLC

-659 FDNIGLLIID
+659 FNNIGLLIID

-682 KSKYPNIDILTMT
+682 KSKYPNIDIITMT

-713 YSINTAPEQRLP
+713 YSINSAPEQRLP

-739 QSILD
+739 QAIVD

-762 NIILNQ
+762 NIIHNQ

-797 AKRDIDILCCTTII
+797 AKREIDILCCTTII

-910 GLHLYSKLIAEAKK
+910 GLHLYSKLISEAKK
-924 QLVTNHED
+924 YLTTIGNP
-932 VISNNNENPLP
+932 ILNNNIENPLP
-943 ILNLDIKSGLTN
+943 ILNMDIKSGLTN

-969 QLSICEQIKDIE
+969 QLSLCDQIEDVD
-981 KVKNNIID
+981 KVTNNITD
-989 RFGIM
+989 RFGTM
-994 NQEANNLILS
+994 NQEAKNLILN
-1004 TKIQILSSN
+1004 TKIQILSAN
-1013 LNINSINK
+1013 ININSINK
-1021 NKNNLTIRFNN
+1021 NKNDLTIRFHS
-1032 QIGSAKNILLKSFN
+1032 QIGGAKNVLLKSFN
-1046 DATIT
+1046 NVKIS
-1051 RSNEIKIKLI
+1051 RSNEIIIKLQ
-1061 DKNEWPDEII
+1061 DVNYWANEIF
-1071 NIMKK
+1071 NILKK
-1076 IEEIQNMQ
+1076 IEGIKNK
-1084 ITI
+1084 

>member
-6 VIEEINNS
+6 VIEEISKS
-14 LSSESFLSTIDKK
+14 LSTESFLSIVDKK
-27 TNFPVECNSSLIP
+27 SNFPIECNSSLIP
-40 IFIKI
+40 IFTKI
-45 LSLLLNKPLIYISNS
+45 LSLSLNKPIIYINNS
-60 EDNCI
+60 EDHCI
-65 DILNWTKNLSIN
+65 DVLNWTKNLSTKT
-77 NENIILFPEK
+77 ENIILFPEK
-87 KKISYRDSSYTER
+87 KKISYKDSSHTER
-100 IKCISQLQA
+100 IKCISQLQTKT
-109 KNKNQIVIS
+109 KNTIIIS
-118 TLKSISQTVPS
+118 TLKSIFQTVPS
-129 PDYFNSQTKSF
+129 PNYFNSQTKSIE
-140 KVSDTI
+140 VGDLI
-146 KLNDFSLSL
+146 KLNDFSFDL
-155 IEMGFT
+155 IKMGFT

-169 PGEFTIRGGI
+169 PGEYTIRGGI
-179 IDIFCINEKNPVR
+179 IDIFCINEKYPMR
-192 IEMYG
+192 IELFG
-197 DSIDSIR
+197 DNINSIR
-204 LFDQYTQTSL
+204 EFDLHKQISL
-214 NEIKE
+214 NEIKKI
-219 VNIKSFN
+219 NIKSFN
-226 YDQEYSDKNQGT
+226 YDQNSLIKNQGT

-245 DSLIILDNPD
+245 DCLILLDNPN
-255 SIFKTFNETIS
+255 SIFKSLNENMK
-266 QLNNSDDIK
+266 QLNNSK
-275 QYADNF
+275 QSINNII
-281 KTPDFKSYIYKFK
+281 TPEFKSYISKFK

-300 WQTENSISIEK
+300 WQTKNSISIEK
-311 IFNIKS
+311 IFNIKN
-317 IPELSIDAEN
+317 IPELSIDSNSNQE
-327 LQQSKINLI
+327 SKINLI
-336 NDFHGQKIIQTSYT
+336 NNFKGQKIIQTSYI
-350 NRTKELFNKT
+350 NRTKELFSKINK
-360 KHIQIIET
+360 IQIIET

-376 FIYKSKKK
+376 FIYNSNKS
-384 SMILIG
+384 SFILIG

-397 KYISTID
+397 KYISTLD
-404 EKRRRDIVINDEI
+404 ETRRKEIIITDEI

-443 SLQDYMV
+443 SLQDYMII
-450 VEYAKSDKL
+450 EYAKSDKL

-522 YSDDNEWEKDLEGSF
+522 YLDDNEWEKDLEGSF

-542 PDQISAIELIK
+542 PDQTSAIELIK
-553 NKMQNQNPMDVLI
+553 NKMQNKNPMDVLI

-591 VAVIAPTTILT
+591 VAMIAPTTILT

-617 VKIEYLSRFKTKSEQ
+617 VNIEYLSRFKTKAEQ
-632 KVIIDNIKNGSIDIC
+632 KIIVNNIKNGSIDLC

-659 FDNIGLLIID
+659 FNNIGLLIID

-682 KSKYPNIDILTMT
+682 KSKYPNIDIITMT

-739 QSILD
+739 QAIID

-762 NIILNQ
+762 NIIHNQ

-797 AKRDIDILCCTTII
+797 AKREIDILCCTTII

-859 TMLTPQSEKRL
+859 TMLTPKSEKRL

-910 GLHLYSKLIAEAKK
+910 GLHLYSKLISEAKK
-924 QLVTNHED
+924 YLTTNGNP
-932 VISNNNENPLP
+932 ILNNNIENPLP
-943 ILNLDIKSGLTN
+943 ILNMDIKSGLTN

-969 QLSICEQIKDIE
+969 QLSICDQIEDVD
-981 KVKNNIID
+981 KVTNNITD
-989 RFGIM
+989 RFGTM
-994 NQEANNLILS
+994 NQEAKNLILNA
-1004 TKIQILSSN
+1004 KIQILSAN
-1013 LNINSINK
+1013 ININSINK
-1021 NKNNLTIRFNN
+1021 NKNDLTIRFHS
-1032 QIGSAKNILLKSFN
+1032 QIGGAKNVLLKSFN
-1046 DATIT
+1046 NVKIS
-1051 RSNEIKIKLI
+1051 RSNEIIIKLQ
-1061 DKNEWPDEII
+1061 DVNYWANEIF
-1071 NIMKK
+1071 NILKK
-1076 IEEIQNMQ
+1076 IEGIKNK
-1084 ITI
+1084 

>member
-6 VIEEINNS
+6 VIEEISNS
-14 LSSESFLSTIDKK
+14 LSSESFLSIIDKK
-27 TNFPVECNSSLIP
+27 SNSLIECNSSLIP
-40 IFIKI
+40 IFTKI
-45 LSLLLNKPLIYISNS
+45 LSLSLNKPIIYINNS
-60 EDNCI
+60 EDHCI
-65 DILNWTKNLSIN
+65 DVLNWTKNLSTKT
-77 NENIILFPEK
+77 ENIILFPEK
-87 KKISYRDSSYTER
+87 KKISYKDSSHTER
-100 IKCISQLQA
+100 IKCISQLQTN
-109 KNKNQIVIS
+109 NKNTIIIS
-118 TLKSISQTVPS
+118 TLKSIFQTVPS
-129 PDYFNSQTKSF
+129 PNYFNSQTKLIE
-140 KVSDTI
+140 VGDLI
-146 KLNDFSLSL
+146 KLNDFSVDL
-155 IEMGFT
+155 IKMGFT
-161 HTDYQVES
+161 HADHQVES
-169 PGEFTIRGGI
+169 PGEYTIRGGI
-179 IDIFCINEKNPVR
+179 IDIFCINEKYPMR
-192 IEMYG
+192 IELFG
-197 DSIDSIR
+197 DNINSIR
-204 LFDQYTQTSL
+204 EFDQHTQISL
-214 NEIKE
+214 NEIKKT
-219 VNIKSFN
+219 NIKSFN
-226 YDQEYSDKNQGT
+226 YDQDSLIKNQGT
-238 ILDHVDQ
+238 ILDHIGQ
-245 DSLIILDNPD
+245 DCLILLDNPN
-255 SIFKTFNETIS
+255 SIFKSLNENIE
-266 QLNNSDDIK
+266 QLNNSK
-275 QYADNF
+275 QSVNNF
-281 KTPDFKSYIYKFK
+281 ITPEFKSYIYKFK

-311 IFNIKS
+311 IFNIKN
-317 IPELSIDAEN
+317 IPELSGDSSNNQE
-327 LQQSKINLI
+327 SKINLI
-336 NDFHGQKIIQTSYT
+336 NNFQGQKIIQTSYI
-350 NRTKELFNKT
+350 NRTKELFNKINQ
-360 KHIQIIET
+360 IQIIET

-376 FIYKSKKK
+376 FIYNSNKS
-384 SMILIG
+384 SFILIG

-404 EKRRRDIVINDEI
+404 ETRRQEIIINDEI

-443 SLQDYMV
+443 SLQDYMII
-450 VEYAKSDKL
+450 EYAKSDKL

-542 PDQISAIELIK
+542 PDQTSAIELIK
-553 NKMQNQNPMDVLI
+553 NKMQNKNPMDVLI

-617 VKIEYLSRFKTKSEQ
+617 VNIEYLSRFKTKGEQ
-632 KVIIDNIKNGSIDIC
+632 KIIVNNIKNGSIDLC

-659 FDNIGLLIID
+659 FNNIGLLIID

-682 KSKYPNIDILTMT
+682 KSKYPNIDIITMT

-739 QSILD
+739 QAIVD

-762 NIILNQ
+762 NIIHNQ

-797 AKRDIDILCCTTII
+797 AKREIDILCCTTII

-910 GLHLYSKLIAEAKK
+910 GLHLYSKLISEAKK
-924 QLVTNHED
+924 YLTTNGNP
-932 VISNNNENPLP
+932 ILNNNIENPLP
-943 ILNLDIKSGLTN
+943 ILNMDIKSGLTN

-969 QLSICEQIKDIE
+969 QLSICDQIEDVD
-981 KVKNNIID
+981 KVTNNITD
-989 RFGIM
+989 RFGTM
-994 NQEANNLILS
+994 NQEAKNLILN
-1004 TKIQILSSN
+1004 TKIQILSAN
-1013 LNINSINK
+1013 ININSINK
-1021 NKNNLTIRFNN
+1021 NKNDLTIRFHS
-1032 QIGSAKNILLKSFN
+1032 QIGGAKNVLLKSFN
-1046 DATIT
+1046 NVKIS
-1051 RSNEIKIKLI
+1051 RSNEIIIKLQ
-1061 DKNEWPDEII
+1061 DVNYWANEIF
-1071 NIMKK
+1071 NILKK
-1076 IEEIQNMQ
+1076 IEGIKNK
-1084 ITI
+1084 